1 MAPTRVAASGGPAP
15 RAGAKSGRYGLYCI
29 APKVL
34 REEGILL
41 ENMVAY
47 ANKGQTGLVPPSFYF
62 IFTLKADMITSC
74 ASDKAQWKLLK
85 MGPGAPEGNCGSR
98 QARRAAARA
107 PSNSPTP
114 GSVCRCLMCRA

>member
-1 MAPTRVAASGGPAP
+1 M
-15 RAGAKSGRYGLYCI
+15 
-29 APKVL
+29 
-34 REEGILL
+34 
-41 ENMVAY
+41 
-47 ANKGQTGLVPPSFYF
+47 PPSFYF

-107 PSNSPTP
+107 PSMPP
-114 GSVCRCLMCRA
+114 HLAPCVPVPDVPVPDVPCLICRA